1 MRLFSIF
8 VSTTSSCLPE
18 LNNREQA
25 EQVSLPLRIAVVD
38 DDLVLGAFN
47 EVVVEVVVRLI
58 LVVDVNGVGA
68 HVVAADTAGL
78 LGGGAT
84 GPEFLFIFPLSYE
97 QVKS

>member
-1 MRLFSIF
+1 M
-8 VSTTSSCLPE
+8 
-18 LNNREQA
+18 
-25 EQVSLPLRIAVVD
+25 
-38 DDLVLGAFN
+38 
-47 EVVVEVVVRLI
+47 RLI